1 MHNRSLSRELSLI
14 SLGLIKDKGDFKL
27 NKFQIEEIFES
38 ALDSLINHCREE
50 LDNCESE
57 LENASQ
63 KILDSELQEGV
74 DSSYS
79 NVRDELKKSLTKIE
93 TVMNT
98 LSVTLDFPKLIVSSG
113 QIDIREDVKQR
124 ISNIINNLKT
134 IDSDIDQVMDG
145 WRLKRLP
152 RIDRDIFPA
161 SAKIPEFELPK
172 PKNNYEKADL
182 AFALKNLLSEMD
194 RLQSHKITFE
204 NITVESKMKQ
214 ILNSLID
221 RDFISLPEIV
231 QKGESKLAVSVIL
244 VAGLELNKK
253 GYIEIVQAE
262 QFSEVYFKSSEEAV
276 H

>member
-14 SLGLIKDKGDFKL
+14 SLGLIKDKGDCKL

-74 DSSYS
+74 DSSFS
-79 NVRDELKKSLTKIE
+79 NVRDELKKSLTKIA

-113 QIDIREDVKQR
+113 QTDIREDVNQR
-124 ISNIINNLKT
+124 ICNIMLNLKT

-152 RIDRDIFPA
+152 RIDRDI
-161 SAKIPEFELPK
+161 LR
-172 PKNNYEKADL
+172 L
-182 AFALKNLLSEMD
+182 AYVDINFLNL
-194 RLQSHKITFE
+194 
-204 NITVESKMKQ
+204 
-214 ILNSLID
+214 SLIH
-221 RDFISLPEIV
+221 I
-231 QKGESKLAVSVIL
+231 
-244 VAGLELNKK
+244 
-253 GYIEIVQAE
+253 
-262 QFSEVYFKSSEEAV
+262 
-276 H
+276 

>member
-79 NVRDELKKSLTKIE
+79 NVRDELKKSLTKIQI
-93 TVMNT
+93 VMNT
-98 LSVTLDFPKLIVSSG
+98 LSVTLDFPKLIISSG
-113 QIDIREDVKQR
+113 QIDIREDVNQR
-124 ISNIINNLKT
+124 ICNIVNNLKS

-152 RIDRDIFPA
+152 RIDRDI
-161 SAKIPEFELPK
+161 LR
-172 PKNNYEKADL
+172 L
-182 AFALKNLLSEMD
+182 AYVDINF
-194 RLQSHKITFE
+194 
-204 NITVESKMKQ
+204 
-214 ILNSLID
+214 LNT
-221 RDFISLPEIV
+221 PV
-231 QKGESKLAVSVIL
+231 AVDCD
-244 VAGLELNKK
+244 
-253 GYIEIVQAE
+253 
-262 QFSEVYFKSSEEAV
+262 EAV
-276 H
+276 HLANKYSDLQGRKFINGVLRRLQTI